1 MTDKRATT
9 NEGLNKLFHD
19 FFSTDSSAKLCADA
33 SSFLDCPIL
42 LIDDTFHITAHHS
55 ADGFSDQIFTQAVE
69 HGEISY
75 EAGTLLAESR
85 ELADGK
91 AIFISLDDSP
101 YRRRCAPLICAGVRT
116 GYLVCVDTDGH
127 LDDVP
132 DDIFEHIQSVFAKQL
147 YIEVSRGD
155 TPHATAEEILISLL
169 DGRFDSQARFEL
181 QAGSTYLAD
190 FSPTAFALIDLTAY
204 HSSYLGRNQLRD
216 EITYRFY
223 ASHPFLYEGDILMF
237 LNADHDL
244 GQFDELAREFHLKVV
259 ISRPLGK
266 LYDLPAR
273 YAEAHRALDIVVGS
287 ALPKAS
293 YTVEELGFIMMLE
306 SLRSGCCVI
315 DNRISALT
323 AHDSENGT
331 ELCETLYHYLC
342 SARSLKQTC
351 EELYTHRNTVLYR
364 IRKIKDD
371 FGIPIDDAREH
382 LRLLTSVSLV
392 LLKAHG
398 VQYFLT

>member
-147 YIEVSRGD
+147 YIEVSRCD
-155 TPHATAEEILISLL
+155 TPHATA
-169 DGRFDSQARFEL
+169 
-181 QAGSTYLAD
+181 
-190 FSPTAFALIDLTAY
+190 
-204 HSSYLGRNQLRD
+204 
-216 EITYRFY
+216 
-223 ASHPFLYEGDILMF
+223 
-237 LNADHDL
+237 
-244 GQFDELAREFHLKVV
+244 
-259 ISRPLGK
+259 
-266 LYDLPAR
+266 
-273 YAEAHRALDIVVGS
+273 
-287 ALPKAS
+287 
-293 YTVEELGFIMMLE
+293 
-306 SLRSGCCVI
+306 
-315 DNRISALT
+315 
-323 AHDSENGT
+323 
-331 ELCETLYHYLC
+331 
-342 SARSLKQTC
+342 
-351 EELYTHRNTVLYR
+351 
-364 IRKIKDD
+364 
-371 FGIPIDDAREH
+371 
-382 LRLLTSVSLV
+382 
-392 LLKAHG
+392 
-398 VQYFLT
+398 

>member
-1 MTDKRATT
+1 MND
-9 NEGLNKLFHD
+9 NSIISEGMDRLLHD
-19 FFSTDSSAKLCADA
+19 FFGGDSSAKLCADA
-33 SSFLDCPIL
+33 SSVLACPIL
-42 LIDDTFHITAHHS
+42 LIDDTFHIAAHHS
-55 ADGFSDQIFTQAVE
+55 VGGFSDQVFTQAVE

-75 EAGTLLAESR
+75 EAGILLAESR
-85 ELADGK
+85 ELSEGK
-91 AIFISLDDSP
+91 TIFVSLDDSP
-101 YRRRCAPLICAGVRT
+101 YRRRCAPLICAGVRI

-127 LDDVP
+127 LDDIP
-132 DDIFEHIQSVFAKQL
+132 DDIFDRIQAVLAKQL
-147 YIEVSRGD
+147 YIEFSRND
-155 TPHATAEEILISLL
+155 TPNATAEEILIGLL

-244 GQFDELAREFHLKVV
+244 GQFDALAEEFHLKIV

-273 YAEAHRALDIVVGS
+273 YAEAHRALDIVVGN
-287 ALPKAS
+287 ALPKAA
-293 YTVEELGFIMMLE
+293 YTAEELGCIMMLDA
-306 SLRSGCCVI
+306 LRGGCCMI
-315 DNRISALT
+315 DAQVSAL
-323 AHDSENGT
+323 ASHDAENGT
-331 ELCETLYHYLC
+331 ALCETLYHYLC

-364 IRKIKDD
+364 IRKIKED
-371 FGIPIDDAREH
+371 FGIPIEDPREH
-382 LRLLTSVSLV
+382 LRLLMSVSLV
-392 LLKAHG
+392 LLKSHG